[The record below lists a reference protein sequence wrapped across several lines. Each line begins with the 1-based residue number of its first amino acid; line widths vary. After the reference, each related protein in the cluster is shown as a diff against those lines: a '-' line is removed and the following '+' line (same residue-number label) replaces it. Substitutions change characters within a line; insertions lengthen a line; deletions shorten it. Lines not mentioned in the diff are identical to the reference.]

1 MRKWIPVTFEK
12 WDHHSNLLQGLTA
25 KAINDLHNNQRK
37 IFSFPDML
45 SQGLL
50 LLNSILFPKC
60 YQCRTIL
67 FCIWKRTLL
76 SKSAV
81 LWKLNICALW
91 IIINQGNKL
100 QQIGSKQRVKFW
112 SPWHLETTI
121 NLNLPNLCTVHCE
134 GEIKPVSSLGVG
146 ALGNRVQRKELRCC

>member
-1 MRKWIPVTFEK
+1 MRNWIPVTFEK
-12 WDHHSNLLQGLTA
+12 WDHHSNLLQGLMA
-25 KAINDLHNNQRK
+25 RAINDLHNNQRK
-37 IFSFPDML
+37 ILSFPDML
-45 SQGLL
+45 SQDLL

-60 YQCRTIL
+60 YQCHTIL

-91 IIINQGNKL
+91 IMINQVNKL
-100 QQIGSKQRVKFW
+100 QQIGSKQRVQILVTMTSRDHNK
-112 SPWHLETTI
+112 SY
-121 NLNLPNLCTVHCE
+121 LPNLCTLHCE
-134 GEIKPVSSLGVG
+134 GEIRPASSLGVG